1 MREYKSSKIING
13 HKTSETKRMPI
24 KLLFFAIVSMALLL
38 VGCGN
43 QNQKEIQKKTIAVST
58 IGPTHT
64 WAESVYQNAL
74 EELEMVAAE
83 NDWDYVCVTSSDV
96 TEQSQQ
102 VVDLVNQEVDCI
114 VLLPMDGAALK
125 TAAITVRQ
133 AGIPLVIFDRQIP
146 DFAPEAT
153 VAGDNRGIGVRTAEY
168 FNNYFPKGTTV
179 LELMGD
185 TSTVPFLRSDGFA
198 ETLNS
203 NFQHIQ
209 VGYTDW
215 QREKTK
221 TLFKEWIRKQPAE
234 VRRSV
239 GAIYTHDD
247 EIALGVLDVLD
258 EYKEQGTIQKMFPNL
273 KVIAGSSDSQEMY
286 QRIREEEDY
295 TLISLSYLPN
305 MIRDA
310 IQVGAHIMN
319 GEPYEEVT
327 IIPTELIT
335 KKNVENYIKK
345 TTEDDIN
352 LR

>member
-1 MREYKSSKIING
+1 
-13 HKTSETKRMPI
+13 
-24 KLLFFAIVSMALLL
+24 
-38 VGCGN
+38 
-43 QNQKEIQKKTIAVST
+43 
-58 IGPTHT
+58 
-64 WAESVYQNAL
+64 
-74 EELEMVAAE
+74 
-83 NDWDYVCVTSSDV
+83 
-96 TEQSQQ
+96 
-102 VVDLVNQEVDCI
+102 QEVDCS

-125 TAAITVRQ
+125 TAAISVKQ
-133 AGIPLVIFDRQIP
+133 ANIPLVIFDRQIP
-146 DFAPEAT
+146 DFAPSAT
-153 VAGDNRGIGVRTAEY
+153 VTGDNRGIGVRTAEY
-168 FNNYFPKGTTV
+168 FNNYFPKGSTV

-215 QREKTK
+215 QRERTK
-221 TLFKEWIRKQPAE
+221 TMFKEWIRKQPAE

-239 GAIYTHDD
+239 GGIYTHDD

-286 QRIREEEDY
+286 QRIQEEEDY

-305 MIRDA
+305 MIREA
-310 IQVGAHIMN
+310 IRTGEHLMK
-319 GEPYEEVT
+319 GEPYEEME
-327 IIPTELIT
+327 IIPTELVT

-345 TTEDDIN
+345 TAK
-352 LR
+352 